1 MKRGHCL
8 WSSMHACRATLIA
21 RVNTD
26 ENDSVIA
33 KKMHILVYSSL
44 HAGDERAEQTEGM
57 LLGTH

>member
-1 MKRGHCL
+1 
-8 WSSMHACRATLIA
+8 MHACRATLIA